1 MSRKPRAGFTLIE
14 LLVVIAIIAIL
25 AAILF
30 PVFAQARERARMTT
44 CLNNMKQMG
53 TAMVMYTQDYD
64 GYFPKS
70 WYSGPQYGFD
80 VAIYPY
86 LKNIQ
91 VFACPSNP
99 THPFYDK
106 GYYMGPIKRSYAM
119 NGDISTD
126 LGPIFTEAMVERP
139 SEVILMLETTDWYR
153 TVGPDHET
161 YVKSQSDVC
170 YHVPFTIHNNGSN
183 YTFVDGHAKW
193 AKVQQTWGW
202 WLKSNKPLGLPDT
215 YCQKRMVK

>member
-1 MSRKPRAGFTLIE
+1 MKRIRKPAFTLIE

-30 PVFAQARERARMTT
+30 PVFAQARERARMTS
-44 CLNNMKQMG
+44 CLNNMKQLG

-70 WYSGPQYGFD
+70 WYSGPDYGFD

-86 LKNIQ
+86 IKNTQ
-91 VFACPSNP
+91 TYTCPSNP
-99 THPFYDK
+99 PLHASYFK

-119 NGDISTD
+119 NGHISTD
-126 LGPIFTEAMVERP
+126 LGPIFTEAMVDRP
-139 SEVILMLETTDWYR
+139 SETILMLEMTDWYR
-153 TVGPDHET
+153 TIGPDHET

-170 YHVPFTIHNNGSN
+170 Y
-183 YTFVDGHAKW
+183 
-193 AKVQQTWGW
+193 
-202 WLKSNKPLGLPDT
+202 
-215 YCQKRMVK
+215 